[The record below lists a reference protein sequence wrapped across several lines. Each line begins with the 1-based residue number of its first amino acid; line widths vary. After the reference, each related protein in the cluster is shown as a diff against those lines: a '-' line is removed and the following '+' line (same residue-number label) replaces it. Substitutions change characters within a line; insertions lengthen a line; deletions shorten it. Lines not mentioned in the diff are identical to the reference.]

1 MKKPALLRAA
11 ITALFPDYAR
21 DPDKLALW
29 VETGQVRAGCNGQRG
44 FALEYQLTLV
54 AEDFTHAPEAL
65 FFAVVDW
72 LRTQQPD
79 ITQPNAP
86 GFAFEVDV
94 LDERTFD
101 VKMVLPLREIVTAAP
116 AGDGAWHLEVQDEI
130 PLFPDAQ
137 PLRAGAGPITSLW
150 TRANG
155 AAPVQVAPVP
165 GAAAP

>member
-72 LRTQQPD
+72 LRSQQPD
-79 ITQPNAP
+79 VTQPNAP

-101 VKMVLPLREIVTAAP
+101 VKMVLPLREIVTAAA
-116 AGDGAWHLEVQDEI
+116 AGDGAWHLDVLDDA
-130 PLFPDAQ
+130 PLFPEAD
-137 PLRAGAGPITSLW
+137 PRRSGAGPTTALW
-150 TRANG
+150 TRATG